1 MNKDQKKNRKVKMQ
15 WKIAGAMTFLL
26 LIMVVVLFVFSI
38 LNTQKDLMEESK
50 QHTKSTA
57 AVAAGFVDA
66 DVITSLQPGE
76 EESEAYTETVEV
88 LRRFLTDEDIAYIYT
103 MRKDEE
109 GNLVFAVDADPED
122 PGLIGEE
129 YESYDKIEQAFNG
142 EVTIDDELTTD
153 EWGTVYSAFAPIR
166 DSQGNVVGVLG
177 VDCSITTINE
187 KVANMMRVLVT
198 VSVLCL
204 IGAIGLAVFLGI
216 RMSRNVQ
223 KVDVKMS
230 ELANNEGDLTQSIE
244 VHSGDEIESV
254 ADNISAFIQRLRDM
268 MLQIKESAEKLQDST
283 VRVRTDVETTENEL
297 QNVSGTLSSMS
308 VTMQNSAE
316 TVMQMSDIA
325 QVVKDRAE
333 DVRSRA
339 CEDAELADE
348 LSRGTEEMN
357 EQSRATQEQ
366 ITNAISRE
374 KQALEE
380 QVEAAQKI
388 NEILELTEAII
399 EISNQ
404 TKLLALNASIEAAR
418 AGEAGRGFAVV
429 ADEIGN
435 LSVQTEETAKRI
447 SDINKFAVENTQ
459 NMVTIA
465 QGMMD
470 FMEGDV
476 SESIDNMVENNS
488 KVAESIGRISERMQ
502 YFSEVSGEL
511 VENMENMDTAI
522 SNTVDTFNQ
531 QKNDIEAI
539 SDTTGSIAERMHEI
553 RDEEDNNRSLTGE
566 LKGCLEQ
573 FKL

>member
-1 MNKDQKKNRKVKMQ
+1 M
-15 WKIAGAMTFLL
+15 
-26 LIMVVVLFVFSI
+26 
-38 LNTQKDLMEESK
+38 
-50 QHTKSTA
+50 
-57 AVAAGFVDA
+57 
-66 DVITSLQPGE
+66 
-76 EESEAYTETVEV
+76 
-88 LRRFLTDEDIAYIYT
+88 
-103 MRKDEE
+103 
-109 GNLVFAVDADPED
+109 
-122 PGLIGEE
+122 
-129 YESYDKIEQAFNG
+129 
-142 EVTIDDELTTD
+142 
-153 EWGTVYSAFAPIR
+153 
-166 DSQGNVVGVLG
+166 
-177 VDCSITTINE
+177 DCSIATINDT
-187 KVANMMRVLVT
+187 VTSMMRMLVT

-204 IGAIGLAVFLGI
+204 VGAIGMAVVLGI
-216 RMSRNVQ
+216 TMSKNVQ

-230 ELANNEGDLTQSIE
+230 ELANNEGDLTQTIE
-244 VHSGDEIESV
+244 VRSGDEIESV
-254 ADNISAFIQRLRDM
+254 ADNISAFIQRLRGM
-268 MLQIKESAEKLQDST
+268 MLQIRESAEKLQDST

-297 QNVSGTLSSMS
+297 QNVSGTLSAMS
-308 VTMQNSAE
+308 VTMQSTTE

-339 CEDAELADE
+339 CEDAVLTDE
-348 LSRGTEEMN
+348 LCKGTEEMN

-404 TKLLALNASIEAAR
+404 TKLLALNANIEAAR

-470 FMEGDV
+470 FMESDV
-476 SESIDNMVENNS
+476 SDSIDNTVENNI

-511 VENMENMDTAI
+511 VANMENMDAAI
-522 SNTVDTFNQ
+522 SNTVDTFNR
-531 QKNDIEAI
+531 QKNDIETI
-539 SDTTGSIAERMHEI
+539 SDTTGTITARMHEI
-553 RDEEDNNRSLTGE
+553 RDEEENNQSLTRE